1 MRKIKSGIYGLNPLL
16 DGGVNENSTT
26 VVIGRSGA
34 GKTTIATQFI
44 RRGLQDGQEGV
55 FVSLDENKEQI
66 IREAV
71 EMGWSDILDYLDD
84 ELLVFIDASGREF
97 SNFIRKE
104 LPAFVAD
111 WKGSNARIAIDPL
124 TPVLWSTKDLYE
136 QRDLIGFMFKET
148 RKVGTVL
155 CTLEEHGATDLTG
168 PETVI
173 PMCGDAHAQAALL
186 EAERL
191 ARAGYRVLAS
201 ASGPV
206 SAYAAETPHVTRSV
220 GVALSAAIKAINTG
234 DFKTAADKLTEAG
247 SGSDLTDYD
256 KLKINQV
263 KGFLALKQ
271 QDYNT
276 AATAFEALIV
286 SPAFGDLPPEEQT
299 TTLHNARILSAQEK
313 HWPNVITI
321 AQKIEKTTPLD
332 YKSDSVVAQ
341 AYYLTNDFPNAK
353 IYAEK
358 GIAAATAASGVTA
371 LRRRWR
377 ARSSGSWTRAASREC
392 SCRSSAAEAC
402 E

>member
-1 MRKIKSGIYGLNPLL
+1 MRKLKSGIYGLNPLL

-111 WKGSNARIAIDPL
+111 WKGSNARIVIDPL

-136 QRDLIGFMFKET
+136 QRDLIGFMFKQT

-155 CTLEEHGATDLTG
+155 CTLEEHGAADLTG

-173 PMCGDAHAQAALL
+173 PMYLADCVIHLRYDHADAGRARQLQIIKCRNSRHDEGAYPYDILRGLGVVLENVDAKRLITAKGPSQLRQMLLTRALPKEVRDRL
-186 EAERL
+186 EKSL
-191 ARAGYRVLAS
+191 DG
-201 ASGPV
+201 
-206 SAYAAETPHVTRSV
+206 
-220 GVALSAAIKAINTG
+220 
-234 DFKTAADKLTEAG
+234 
-247 SGSDLTDYD
+247 LTDAD
-256 KLKINQV
+256 FRNLKPEQV
-263 KGFLALKQ
+263 L
-271 QDYNT
+271 
-276 AATAFEALIV
+276 ELI
-286 SPAFGDLPPEEQT
+286 L
-299 TTLHNARILSAQEK
+299 QEY
-313 HWPNVITI
+313 
-321 AQKIEKTTPLD
+321 Q
-332 YKSDSVVAQ
+332 
-341 AYYLTNDFPNAK
+341 
-353 IYAEK
+353 
-358 GIAAATAASGVTA
+358 GG
-371 LRRRWR
+371 
-377 ARSSGSWTRAASREC
+377 
-392 SCRSSAAEAC
+392 
-402 E
+402 